1 MEEEKRQRMR
11 KKFEEAGERSALI
24 NMDVSKRKYWYRDD
38 VEVCVLCGKET
49 HNKERV
55 YNESEKGTFWKEDA
69 CWEHF

>member
-1 MEEEKRQRMR
+1 MVKEQNINNADNQQLNI
-11 KKFEEAGERSALI
+11 AG
-24 NMDVSKRKYWYRDD
+24 VSKRKYWYRAD

-55 YNESEKGTFWKEDA
+55 YNESEKGTFWREGA

>member
-1 MEEEKRQRMR
+1 MKTEESKLDAQQEQ
-11 KKFEEAGERSALI
+11 FNI
-24 NMDVSKRKYWYRDD
+24 PVVSKRKYWYRDD

-55 YNESEKGTFWKEDA
+55 YNESEKGTFWREGA

>member
-1 MEEEKRQRMR
+1 MNEEQNLNNADNQQLNI
-11 KKFEEAGERSALI
+11 AG
-24 NMDVSKRKYWYRDD
+24 VSKRKYWYRDD

>member
-1 MEEEKRQRMR
+1 MNTKE
-11 KKFEEAGERSALI
+11 
-24 NMDVSKRKYWYRDD
+24 SKLKTQQDQLDIPVDHKCKHWYCDN

-55 YNESEKGTFWKEDA
+55 YNESEKGIFCKEGA

>member
-1 MEEEKRQRMR
+1 MNIYLENMR
-11 KKFEEAGERSALI
+11 NKQMLKPAQTQALNI
-24 NMDVSKRKYWYRDD
+24 PVVSKRKYWYRDD

-55 YNESEKGTFWKEDA
+55 YNESEKGTFWKEGA